1 MILGSRLKKARESR
15 GMTLTDLG
23 VAVGRGYSLIGHV
36 EAGRKQLSSE
46 SWVLAAKELN
56 VSLDYLAGLSN
67 NPLSGRD
74 RDERD
79 KRGDSR
85 AGTE

>member
-1 MILGSRLKKARESR
+1 
-15 GMTLTDLG
+15 MTLTDLG